1 MSVARRKT
9 ENRYVAIIEKIFFD
23 HWKKGISEFEFDRSE
38 IKEWATKL
46 SINVP
51 DNVCDVIY
59 SFRMRRPL
67 PDSIRATEASGM
79 QWHIRLAGRA
89 RYRFKLAKENRILP
103 RAELVTIKIPDATP
117 ELIGSYAWTTNRR
130 FSPSSATT
138 G

>member
-51 DNVCDVIY
+51 DNVGDVIY
-59 SFRMRRPL
+59 SVCVVRCRIRSAQLKLAACNGISVL
-67 PDSIRATEASGM
+67 PDEPATVSSSLRKIGFYRAPN
-79 QWHIRLAGRA
+79 W
-89 RYRFKLAKENRILP
+89 
-103 RAELVTIKIPDATP
+103 
-117 ELIGSYAWTTNRR
+117 
-130 FSPSSATT
+130 
-138 G
+138 